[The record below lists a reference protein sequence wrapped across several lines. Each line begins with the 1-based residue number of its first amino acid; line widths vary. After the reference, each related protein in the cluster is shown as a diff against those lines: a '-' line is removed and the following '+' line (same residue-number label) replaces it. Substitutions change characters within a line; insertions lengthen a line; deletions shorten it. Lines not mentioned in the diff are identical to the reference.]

1 MKHKHEEVIKAFLDG
16 KQCEGWNYQTKDWY
30 EITRFGSFDYCD
42 DARIKPEPK
51 PKEYYDEDTFDV
63 QYLYIYNDSKN
74 KIIRVRH
81 TWLIEPL
88 DWVYMGKVRL
98 EK

>member
-1 MKHKHEEVIKAFLDG
+1 MKHKHRDLIVAWANGAKIERRISKVTWIYSECPGWYDDEE
-16 KQCEGWNYQTKDWY
+16 Y
-30 EITRFGSFDYCD
+30 
-42 DARIKPEPK
+42 RIKPEPK
-51 PKEYYDEDTFDV
+51 PKEYYDEDTFDI